1 MGFEAKSEGAV
12 LGLTK
17 EALVELTFV
26 FIRDFATRLEEGG
39 KEMCRVGRD
48 GRRLWDEGWHVGC
61 GYCSCH
67 TIVKYD
73 EILQG

>member
-1 MGFEAKSEGAV
+1 MGFEAKLEGAV

-39 KEMCRVGRD
+39 KEMC
-48 GRRLWDEGWHVGC
+48 
-61 GYCSCH
+61 
-67 TIVKYD
+67 
-73 EILQG
+73 